1 MYIYT
6 YIHTLYIHI
15 YTYIQWLSRIG
26 LSVSLGNEEAP
37 QQVHPRRALHPPT
50 DARGAAKRNPVPQG
64 AAEVAD
70 HIHTY
75 IHTYILFV
83 HIVHTY
89 RKF

>member
-1 MYIYT
+1 MYIHPSIHVYT
-6 YIHTLYIHI
+6 HTSI
-15 YTYIQWLSRIG
+15 YIQWLSRIG

-75 IHTYILFV
+75 TYIR
-83 HIVHTY
+83 TY
-89 RKF
+89 IYIIRTYST